1 MSNIVELNL
10 DDTLADF
17 EVQDWID
24 NVFSV
29 QYPYIQATIKKGCH
43 GNCGDKYKEE
53 NEELRLQNQNL
64 VVMLEQERT
73 LRSEEKSLQE
83 ICRLEQQIEK
93 MKLCQN
99 CKYGRVL
106 SCDEPCLYCSRC
118 FANEGKE
125 RLKDYWELEG

>member
-1 MSNIVELNL
+1 MKDEECWKECEYANPKSEIISAYLMM
-10 DDTLADF
+10 
-17 EVQDWID
+17 
-24 NVFSV
+24 
-29 QYPYIQATIKKGCH
+29 KK
-43 GNCGDKYKEE
+43 E

-73 LRSEEKSLQE
+73 LKSEEKSLQE

-99 CKYGRVL
+99 CKYWKVL

-125 RLKDYWELEG
+125 RLKDYWELAG